1 METWCTVAL
10 AQNLKKINIDYLNV
24 FDLPKFTIFQPVIK
38 LVCIIQSAYQT
49 VCADQSEL
57 MLFVLGG

>member
-1 METWCTVAL
+1 M
-10 AQNLKKINIDYLNV
+10 
-24 FDLPKFTIFQPVIK
+24 PMFTIFQPVIK